1 MTPPPRGASHVANLK
16 SVLPRRRLN
25 SQATEAASVGKIRE
39 RNSANDR
46 TKSKEMEVTHVPL
59 GTIKTHPALQP
70 RDPELLKQR
79 ERVRQ
84 EEQSALHV
92 HDMAQLLMA
101 DPKAELV
108 PLKLAEVDGVLYVV
122 DGHHRLMAYRR
133 AKRETVPAHV
143 AAMTLREASHASK
156 LANITHTKLEMRP
169 AQKRNALWH
178 HLAAITHGGTLGL
191 PAGTSQ
197 RSLQG
202 HFGVALDTVQRML
215 RRLPEVDPTTYP
227 PEHCDAITGWP
238 HWRYVGRSVR
248 SAMYQEMS
256 VDARTEWQAR
266 KYLKKLLKLWE
277 QTDRRAL
284 EVAHEWLRAD
294 ARDEDDRAL
303 AREIAVAFEVATEG
317 DQGAPANDF

>member
-1 MTPPPRGASHVANLK
+1 
-16 SVLPRRRLN
+16 
-25 SQATEAASVGKIRE
+25 
-39 RNSANDR
+39 
-46 TKSKEMEVTHVPL
+46 MEVKAVPL
-59 GTIKTHPALQP
+59 GTIKAHPALQP

-79 ERVRQ
+79 ERMRQ

-92 HDMAQLLMA
+92 HDMAQLLKA

-108 PLKLAEVDGVLYVV
+108 PLRLAEVEGVLYVV
-122 DGHHRLMAYRR
+122 DGHHRLKAYRQ
-133 AKRETVPAHV
+133 AKRETVPAEV
-143 AAMTLREASHASK
+143 AAMTLREASHSSK

-178 HLAAITHGGTLGL
+178 HLAVITYGGTLGL
-191 PAGTSQ
+191 PAGISQ

-202 HFGVALDTVQRML
+202 QFGVALDTVQRML
-215 RRLPEVDPTTYP
+215 RRLQEVDQTRYP

-238 HWRYVGRSVR
+238 HWRYVCRSVR
-248 SAMYQEMS
+248 SDMYQQMDE
-256 VDARTEWQAR
+256 DARTEWRAR

-294 ARDEDDRAL
+294 AQDDDDRAL
-303 AREIAVAFEVATEG
+303 AREIQVALEVATEVELGVPG
-317 DQGAPANDF
+317 DDF